1 MPFSNGDGSPGLWVL
16 WLMDLAQAWCSLFYS
31 WRSQVPRGERTRS
44 HGSFMANPGLIPIS
58 LPSPVSF
65 ISKTLPQLTVVA
77 LLRGVS
83 FWGAFV
89 SLFSLR
95 RDLCRMVI
103 SCCPCHLFPPW
114 VDIKTETE
122 VEIATEIEI
131 NFLANIQRDEV
142 ARLQTPWKQEHI

>member
-1 MPFSNGDGSPGLWVL
+1 
-16 WLMDLAQAWCSLFYS
+16 MDLAQAWCSLFYS
-31 WRSQVPRGERTRS
+31 WRSQVPRRERTRS

-65 ISKTLPQLTVVA
+65 ISKTLPLLTVVA
-77 LLRGVS
+77 LLRGVG
-83 FWGAFV
+83 FWGAFI

-103 SCCPCHLFPPW
+103 SCCSCHLFPPW

-131 NFLANIQRDEV
+131 DKLLGKYSKGWGCQTANSMKAGTHLTFLPHV
-142 ARLQTPWKQEHI
+142 LGT